1 MAIQWTSQ
9 YIDISY
15 HTVSGDKMKQIMKQ
29 FKTEKH
35 NSVSS
40 IIERVKMQLQIDK
53 SLRKQMNLLS

>member
-1 MAIQWTSQ
+1 
-9 YIDISY
+9 
-15 HTVSGDKMKQIMKQ
+15 MKQIMKQ